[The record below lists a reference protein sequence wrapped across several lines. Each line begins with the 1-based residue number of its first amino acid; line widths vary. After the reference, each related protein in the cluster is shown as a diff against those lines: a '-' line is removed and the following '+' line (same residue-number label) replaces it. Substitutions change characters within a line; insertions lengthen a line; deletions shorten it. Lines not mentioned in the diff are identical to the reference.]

1 MSATVDSL
9 PVAWLRRI
17 GAMTLF
23 LGQVL
28 ARIIPAFGKPG
39 LIVKQIYNAGARSLV
54 IIMLS
59 GLFVGMVLGLLGF
72 DTLQRFGSEDSLG
85 VLAALGMLKVLGPV
99 LTALLFAGRAG
110 TSLTSEIG
118 LMKSTDQ
125 LTAMQMMAVDPLRYV
140 VAPRF
145 LGGIIAMP
153 LLAAT
158 FSVIG
163 LYGAQL
169 IGVQQMGVDVGA
181 FWSQTQNAVD
191 LRDVTEG
198 VVKSLVFGVACSL
211 IAVYEGYNCEPTPEG
226 VGLATTR
233 TVVTSSVHGAAVE
246 LSADRRV
253 PNKELIGM
261 TTMKNSRSLEIGT
274 GLFVLLGFAALA
286 FLTTQLPGTSL
297 KFGGGDGGY
306 TRHGEVR
313 QHRRPQAGLAGHHG
327 GRARRTRRV
336 DPLRP
341 QGLQGG
347 GRAAYRKSIHGDPRR
362 QRRQHPDRG
371 SARRQVRRHRSR
383 RLGNLP
389 QAGRSNRVHAVG
401 HRARESGQQ
410 VLRQHGEQGTG
421 RAEGRRAGAHR
432 SRNDAVDA
440 ANRSGWVHR
449 MLC

>member
-1 MSATVDSL
+1 LNEHSDSM
-9 PVAWLRRI
+9 PIAWLRRL

-23 LGQVL
+23 FGQVC
-28 ARIIPAFGKPG
+28 ARVIPSLGKPG

-54 IIMLS
+54 IVMLS

-140 VAPRF
+140 VVPRF
-145 LGGIIAMP
+145 LGGILAMP

-191 LRDVTEG
+191 LRDVNEG
-198 VVKSLVFGVACSL
+198 IVKSLVFGVACSL
-211 IAVYEGYNCEPTPEG
+211 IAVYEGYQCEPTPEG

-233 TVVTSSVHGAAVE
+233 TVVTSSV
-246 LSADRRV
+246 
-253 PNKELIGM
+253 M
-261 TTMKNSRSLEIGT
+261 
-274 GLFVLLGFAALA
+274 VLLLNYLLTAA
-286 FLTTQLPGTSL
+286 FLT
-297 KFGGGDGGY
+297 
-306 TRHGEVR
+306 
-313 QHRRPQAGLAGHHG
+313 
-327 GRARRTRRV
+327 
-336 DPLRP
+336 
-341 QGLQGG
+341 
-347 GRAAYRKSIHGDPRR
+347 KS
-362 QRRQHPDRG
+362 
-371 SARRQVRRHRSR
+371 
-383 RLGNLP
+383 
-389 QAGRSNRVHAVG
+389 
-401 HRARESGQQ
+401 
-410 VLRQHGEQGTG
+410 
-421 RAEGRRAGAHR
+421 
-432 SRNDAVDA
+432 
-440 ANRSGWVHR
+440 
-449 MLC
+449 

>member
-1 MSATVDSL
+1 M
-9 PVAWLRRI
+9 
-17 GAMTLF
+17 
-23 LGQVL
+23 
-28 ARIIPAFGKPG
+28 PALGKPG

-54 IIMLS
+54 IVMLS

-158 FSVIG
+158 FSVVG

-191 LRDVTEG
+191 LRDVNEG
-198 VVKSLVFGVACSL
+198 IVKSLVFGVACSL
-211 IAVYEGYNCEPTPEG
+211 IAVYEGYQCEPTPEG

-233 TVVTSSVHGAAVE
+233 TVVTSSV
-246 LSADRRV
+246 
-253 PNKELIGM
+253 M
-261 TTMKNSRSLEIGT
+261 
-274 GLFVLLGFAALA
+274 VLLLNYLLTAA
-286 FLTTQLPGTSL
+286 FLT
-297 KFGGGDGGY
+297 
-306 TRHGEVR
+306 
-313 QHRRPQAGLAGHHG
+313 
-327 GRARRTRRV
+327 
-336 DPLRP
+336 
-341 QGLQGG
+341 
-347 GRAAYRKSIHGDPRR
+347 KS
-362 QRRQHPDRG
+362 
-371 SARRQVRRHRSR
+371 
-383 RLGNLP
+383 
-389 QAGRSNRVHAVG
+389 
-401 HRARESGQQ
+401 
-410 VLRQHGEQGTG
+410 
-421 RAEGRRAGAHR
+421 
-432 SRNDAVDA
+432 
-440 ANRSGWVHR
+440 
-449 MLC
+449 

>member
-1 MSATVDSL
+1 VSAVVDSAA
-9 PVAWLRRI
+9 VAALRRI

-28 ARIIPAFGKPG
+28 ARVIPAFAKPG

-158 FSVIG
+158 FSVVG
-163 LYGAQL
+163 LFGAQL

-191 LRDVTEG
+191 LHDVNEG
-198 VVKSLVFGVACSL
+198 IVKSLVFGIACSL
-211 IAVYEGYNCEPTPEG
+211 IAVFEGYQCEPTPEG

-233 TVVTSSVHGAAVE
+233 TVVTSSV
-246 LSADRRV
+246 
-253 PNKELIGM
+253 M
-261 TTMKNSRSLEIGT
+261 
-274 GLFVLLGFAALA
+274 VLLLNYLLTAA
-286 FLTTQLPGTSL
+286 FLT
-297 KFGGGDGGY
+297 
-306 TRHGEVR
+306 
-313 QHRRPQAGLAGHHG
+313 
-327 GRARRTRRV
+327 
-336 DPLRP
+336 
-341 QGLQGG
+341 
-347 GRAAYRKSIHGDPRR
+347 
-362 QRRQHPDRG
+362 
-371 SARRQVRRHRSR
+371 RS
-383 RLGNLP
+383 
-389 QAGRSNRVHAVG
+389 
-401 HRARESGQQ
+401 
-410 VLRQHGEQGTG
+410 
-421 RAEGRRAGAHR
+421 
-432 SRNDAVDA
+432 
-440 ANRSGWVHR
+440 
-449 MLC
+449 